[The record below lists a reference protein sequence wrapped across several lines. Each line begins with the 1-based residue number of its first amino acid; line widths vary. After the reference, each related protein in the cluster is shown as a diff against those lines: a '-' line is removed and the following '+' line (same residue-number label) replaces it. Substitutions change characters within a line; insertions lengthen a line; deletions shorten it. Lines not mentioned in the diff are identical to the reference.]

1 MEEPNTPEAVVRA
14 LYDVISG
21 PAGEERDWDRFRSLF
36 LPGAR
41 ISAFTTL
48 PDGTPQEGVWT
59 LDEYVPAAA
68 EFYAEAGFW
77 EEELWSRSDRFG
89 NVAHVLSTYESRV
102 GSADGEPVGR
112 GVNSVQM
119 LCRAGRWRIAAI
131 AFELEGP
138 GRPIPDR
145 YLGENAGER

>member
-1 MEEPNTPEAVVRA
+1 MTDADSPDGVVDA

-21 PAGEERDWDRFRSLF
+21 PAGERRDWDRFRDLF
-36 LPGAR
+36 LSGAR
-41 ISAFTTL
+41 IATFTTL

-59 LDEYVPAAA
+59 LDEYIPAAA

-77 EEELWSRSDRFG
+77 EKELWSRTDRFG

-102 GSADGEPVGR
+102 GSAGAEPVGR
-112 GVNSVQM
+112 GLNSLQM
-119 LCRAGRWRIAAI
+119 VRRDGRWWIAGL

-138 GRPIPDR
+138 GRPLPER
-145 YLGENAGER
+145 YLGGDG